1 MPGEPWGLFS
11 EKENSRIYRRTVFN
25 FPDWRKHR
33 SDQRYLRHIT
43 GLLGSRIVRGL
54 SGPLLYTVT
63 ISTALAT
70 YETALA
76 AGVLPEWCRSLS
88 VGNNNP
94 FNQASFALSLLLVFR
109 TNSSYARWWEA
120 RKIWGGIINRSRDLV
135 RQGESWFDHE
145 QDKELLEL
153 LRRWTITYS
162 RALQTHLREDGDII
176 KEVEGILTPVEAV
189 QLARSPHRPNF
200 TLEVLS
206 AAITAADVADMAR
219 LRMDENLTFFED
231 TLGKCERIL
240 KSPIPLSWTRHTSR
254 FLVIWLTFMPFTLW
268 NACGWGIVPVS
279 TIIAFLLLGIEEIGV
294 QIEEPFGILPLEAM
308 CATIEKNLRET
319 GQQRQ
324 EVVDLIADVTAKPAS
339 RGFFDEDNGNGNGQ
353 PAALTAA
360 RQGWSASRAD
370 WVDGV

>member
-1 MPGEPWGLFS
+1 
-11 EKENSRIYRRTVFN
+11 
-25 FPDWRKHR
+25 
-33 SDQRYLRHIT
+33 
-43 GLLGSRIVRGL
+43 
-54 SGPLLYTVT
+54 
-63 ISTALAT
+63 
-70 YETALA
+70 
-76 AGVLPEWCRSLS
+76 
-88 VGNNNP
+88 
-94 FNQASFALSLLLVFR
+94 
-109 TNSSYARWWEA
+109 
-120 RKIWGGIINRSRDLV
+120 
-135 RQGESWFDHE
+135 
-145 QDKELLEL
+145 
-153 LRRWTITYS
+153 
-162 RALQTHLREDGDII
+162 
-176 KEVEGILTPVEAV
+176 VEGILTPVEAV
-189 QLARSPHRPNF
+189 QLARSPHRPNY

-268 NACGWGIVPVS
+268 NACGWGCVPVS

-324 EVVDLIADVTAKPAS
+324 EVVNLIADVTSKAPA
-339 RGFFDEDNGNGNGQ
+339 RGFFDEDNGNGNGR
-353 PAALTAA
+353 PAALTSA

-370 WVDGV
+370 WSDGV